1 MWIRYTTIVSFIALC
16 VAFGASLLV
25 GWSLAGQVPGVQG
38 PAQMSTLARGAA
50 LAIIAWPIWFIHW
63 RWARRDWLWESM
75 TAQYYLAFFTISG
88 LIASVVIGVQF
99 LARLLE
105 VLLGA
110 QLVNTDNVSFLLGA
124 LWSTL
129 FSLWLWV
136 YHGRIW
142 LAHRRRVAIRE

>member
-1 MWIRYTTIVSFIALC
+1 MWIRYTIIVSFIALC

-38 PAQMSTLARGAA
+38 PAQMSALARGAA

-63 RWARRDWLWESM
+63 RWARRDWLWESA
-75 TAQYYLAFFTISG
+75 TAQYYLAFFTICG
-88 LIASVVIGVQF
+88 LIACAVIGAQF
-99 LARLLE
+99 ISRFLE

-110 QLVNTDNVSFLLGA
+110 QSLDNDTLSFLLGA

-142 LAHRRRVAIRE
+142 LAHRRRLVA